1 MERMNRTA
9 MTRFHAAAVAALIV
23 AAPAIAAAQS
33 DYPARPIRIV
43 VPIPPGATAD
53 SLPRIIADRLAVK
66 WGQPVVVE
74 NRPGAALN
82 VGAEAVARA
91 EPDGYTLLATPP
103 SPLTVNQSLYA
114 RLGYDPS
121 AFVPVTVMATLPN
134 VLMLHPRVP
143 AQTLPELIAYARANP
158 DKLTY
163 ASSGNGGTPH
173 LSMELL
179 KTLAGIRLVH
189 VPYKGLAPALTDLLA
204 GHVDMMFDNLGN
216 ALGPVTG
223 GRLKALAV
231 GARTRIPALPDVP
244 AMAELFPG
252 FLSTTWFAIVAP
264 PKTPPEIA
272 AKLSSTISGIL
283 AQPDVARRFADL
295 SSTPV
300 GSTPEET
307 AAFIKEEQERWQRV
321 ITAAGIKPE

>member
-53 SLPRIIADRLAVK
+53 SLPRIIADRLAAK

-82 VGAEAVARA
+82 IGAEAVARA

>member
-1 MERMNRTA
+1 MELMSSPTKFFR
-9 MTRFHAAAVAALIV
+9 AA
-23 AAPAIAAAQS
+23 AIAALLAVAPTVARAQS
-33 DYPARPIRIV
+33 DYPSRPIRII
-43 VPIPPGATAD
+43 VPLPPGATAD
-53 SLPRIIADRLAVK
+53 SLPRIIADKLVAK

-82 VGAEAVARA
+82 IGAEAVARA

-103 SPLTVNQSLYA
+103 SALTVNQSLYA

-189 VPYKGLAPALTDLLA
+189 VPSRVWAPPLTVFLA
-204 GHVDMMFDNLGN
+204 GHVDMMSDNLGN
-216 ALGPVTG
+216 ALGRVTG

-272 AKLSSTISGIL
+272 AKLSSTI
-283 AQPDVARRFADL
+283 
-295 SSTPV
+295 
-300 GSTPEET
+300 
-307 AAFIKEEQERWQRV
+307 
-321 ITAAGIKPE
+321 